1 MREKLTEYF
10 KWVMGK
16 NTNSDTSGN
25 SRSVEDSSNPDTNPN
40 TNNVSIKMQQF
51 KTLIAVLLIVG
62 LMVGAVTLFVRSK
75 TESKD
80 SDQARD
86 KAVLTVEL
94 ADKNL
99 DPEKHWRNYFEEK
112 QEQSV
117 KDIDKRLQDL
127 SITQEENLAKANSR
141 IEQELSETRE
151 KLQMAREELASAGL
165 DMKRLNTE
173 KAEQKQTPTYQ
184 GVELEEQGYDSDIEF
199 DIPKSVKNYIPE
211 GTYFTGH
218 LLGGI
223 AVSTGLNTPD
233 ENATPVAIKLI
244 GRFAYGNKETT
255 NLSHLNNLKLENCRI
270 MGSSYGDLSSERAI
284 IRLEKL
290 ICEQDGTYITSKV
303 AGQIFGSD
311 GLNGIKGTIIAT
323 SSKHIKNAAI
333 GGLIS
338 GISSSAKGQD
348 GSSMSASGVIA
359 TKTKGAKSLL
369 GDGALS
375 GASNA
380 GDKIADYYLRQAE
393 AMSPILTVPSGVR
406 INAQITKGFFVGE
419 VSTHSK
425 IKNARVANTNNV
437 AVNSRQGQKA
447 ARSLADIK
455 SEYME

>member
-1 MREKLTEYF
+1 MREKLTGYF
-10 KWVMGK
+10 NWVMGK
-16 NTNSDTSGN
+16 TNSSNETAGE
-25 SRSVEDSSNPDTNPN
+25 SVEA
-40 TNNVSIKMQQF
+40 NNNANNRIIRFQQF
-51 KTLIAVLLIVG
+51 KTLIAGLLIVSIIAG
-62 LMVGAVTLFVRSK
+62 SVTLFIRSK
-75 TESKD
+75 TEPKD
-80 SDQARD
+80 AAQAQD

-117 KDIDKRLQDL
+117 KDIDKRLNDL
-127 SITQEENLAKANSR
+127 SKTQEENLERANNR
-141 IEQELSETRE
+141 IEKELWETQE
-151 KLQMAREELASAGL
+151 KLKMAREELASASL
-165 DMKRLNTE
+165 DIRRVAKESNQ
-173 KAEQKQTPTYQ
+173 KAQTSIYQ
-184 GVELEEQGYDSDIEF
+184 GVELEEQDYISDIEL
-199 DIPKSVKNYIPE
+199 DTPKSAKNYIPE

-244 GRFAYGNKETT
+244 ARFDQGNKETT
-255 NLSHLNNLKLENCRI
+255 NLSPLNKLKLENCRI

-290 ICEQDGTYITSKV
+290 ICEQDGAYITSKI

-348 GSSMSASGVIA
+348 GSTMGASGLIQ
-359 TKTKGAKSLL
+359 TKAKGAKSLL
-369 GDGALS
+369 SDGVLS

-419 VSTHSK
+419 TSTHSK
-425 IKNARVANTNNV
+425 IKNARAANSNN
-437 AVNSRQGQKA
+437 AAASFGQGKKA
-447 ARSLADIK
+447 ASSLADIR

>member
-16 NTNSDTSGN
+16 NTDLNISSNSDNNQGANNTSI
-25 SRSVEDSSNPDTNPN
+25 R
-40 TNNVSIKMQQF
+40 MQQF
-51 KTLIAVLLIVG
+51 KTLIAGLLIISFIIG
-62 LMVGAVTLFVRSK
+62 SVTLFVK
-75 TESKD
+75 NK
-80 SDQARD
+80 AHD
-86 KAVLTVEL
+86 KNPNLKNDKPVLTVEL

-112 QEQSV
+112 QDQTL
-117 KDIDKRLQDL
+117 KDIDKR
-127 SITQEENLAKANSR
+127 I
-141 IEQELSETRE
+141 QELSKAQDE
-151 KLQMAREELASAGL
+151 KLEKTNSLIAQELSDTKEKLEMAQAELSSASL
-165 DMKRLNTE
+165 DMQRFNSK
-173 KAEQKQTPTYQ
+173 QSDHKQTPNYQ
-184 GVELEEQGYDSDIEF
+184 GVELEEQAYESGVEL
-199 DIPKSVKNYIPE
+199 DIPKSAKNYIPE

-244 GRFAYGNKETT
+244 GRFERGNKETT

-270 MGSSYGDLSSERAI
+270 MGSSYGDISSERAI

-290 ICEQDGTYITSKV
+290 ICEQDGAYITSKV

-311 GLNGIKGTIIAT
+311 GLNGIKGTVIAT
-323 SSKHIKNAAI
+323 NTKHIKNAAI

-359 TKTKGAKSLL
+359 TKAKGAKSLL

-393 AMSPILTVPSGVR
+393 SLSPILTVPSGVR
-406 INAQITKGFFVGE
+406 VNAQITKGFFVGE
-419 VSTHSK
+419 ISTHSK
-425 IKNARVANTNNV
+425 IKKARALNSNNPEANIKR
-437 AVNSRQGQKA
+437 SKKA
-447 ARSLADIK
+447 ASKLADIK

>member
-1 MREKLTEYF
+1 MKEKMTGYF
-10 KWVMGK
+10 NWVMGK
-16 NTNSDTSGN
+16 SN
-25 SRSVEDSSNPDTNPN
+25 SSNEGTAELVEV
-40 TNNVSIKMQQF
+40 NNNANNKSIRFQQF
-51 KTLIAVLLIVG
+51 KTLFAVLMVVSLIAGSV
-62 LMVGAVTLFVRSK
+62 ALFIKSNS
-75 TESKD
+75 EPKD
-80 SDQARD
+80 ARKDQD

-117 KDIDKRLQDL
+117 KDIDKRLNDL
-127 SITQEENLAKANSR
+127 SKTQEENLEKANSR
-141 IEQELSETRE
+141 IERELVETQE
-151 KLQMAREELASAGL
+151 KLNMARQELASASL
-165 DMKRLNTE
+165 DIRRVAKENN
-173 KAEQKQTPTYQ
+173 QKTQTPIYQ
-184 GVELEEQGYDSDIEF
+184 GIELEEQSYDSDIEL
-199 DIPKSVKNYIPE
+199 DVPKSAKNYIPE

-233 ENATPVAIKLI
+233 DNATPVAIKLI
-244 GRFAYGNKETT
+244 GRFVQGKKETT
-255 NLSHLNNLKLENCRI
+255 NLSHLNKLKLENCRI

-290 ICEQDGTYITSKV
+290 ICEQDGVYITSKI

-311 GLNGIKGTIIAT
+311 GLNGIKGTVIAT

-369 GDGALS
+369 SDGVLS

-393 AMSPILTVPSGVR
+393 SMSPILTVPSGVR

-419 VSTHSK
+419 ISTHKK
-425 IKNARVANTNNV
+425 IKSARVANTNNT
-437 AVNSRQGQKA
+437 AGSDRQNKQTA
-447 ARSLADIK
+447 QRLSDIK

>member
-1 MREKLTEYF
+1 MREKLTEYY

-16 NTNSDTSGN
+16 TSSDNAT
-25 SRSVEDSSNPDTNPN
+25 DSSDAQDI
-40 TNNVSIKMQQF
+40 NNLNIHLRQLKN
-51 KTLIAVLLIVG
+51 LILGLLVVVFIVG
-62 LMVGAVTLFVRSK
+62 SVTLFVRSK
-75 TESKD
+75 AQEKD
-80 SDQARD
+80 VSRQSD
-86 KAVLTVEL
+86 KPVLTVEL

-117 KDIDKRLQDL
+117 KDIDQRIEELSKTQDERL
-127 SITQEENLAKANSR
+127 EKANSR
-141 IEQELSETRE
+141 IEQELLDTKEKLKMAQEELSSASLDMQRLSRE
-151 KLQMAREELASAGL
+151 KDQHKQTKIFHGAELEELAY
-165 DMKRLNTE
+165 E
-173 KAEQKQTPTYQ
+173 
-184 GVELEEQGYDSDIEF
+184 SDIEL
-199 DIPKSVKNYIPE
+199 DIPKSAKNYIPE

-244 GRFAYGNKETT
+244 GRFDQEKKETT
-255 NLSHLNNLKLENCRI
+255 NLSPLNNLRLENCRI

-290 ICEQDGTYITSKV
+290 ICEQDSTYITSKI

-311 GLNGIKGTIIAT
+311 GLNGIKGTVIAT

-348 GSSMSASGVIA
+348 GSSMSASGVIQ

-369 GDGALS
+369 SDGVLS

-419 VSTHSK
+419 TSTHSK
-425 IKNARVANTNNV
+425 IKKARVANTNN
-437 AVNSRQGQKA
+437 AATNIRQGKQA
-447 ARSLADIK
+447 AEKLADIK

>member
-1 MREKLTEYF
+1 MREKLTGYF
-10 KWVMGK
+10 NWVMGK
-16 NTNSDTSGN
+16 TNSSNETAGE
-25 SRSVEDSSNPDTNPN
+25 SVEA
-40 TNNVSIKMQQF
+40 NNNANNRSIRFQQF
-51 KTLIAVLLIVG
+51 KTLIAGLLVVSIIAG
-62 LMVGAVTLFVRSK
+62 SVTLFIRSK
-75 TESKD
+75 TEPKD
-80 SDQARD
+80 AAQAQD

-117 KDIDKRLQDL
+117 KDIDKRLNDL
-127 SITQEENLAKANSR
+127 SKTQEENLEKANSR
-141 IEQELSETRE
+141 IERELFETQE
-151 KLQMAREELASAGL
+151 KLKMAREELASASL
-165 DMKRLNTE
+165 DIRRVAKESNQ
-173 KAEQKQTPTYQ
+173 KAQTPIYQ
-184 GVELEEQGYDSDIEF
+184 GVELEEQDYISDIEL
-199 DIPKSVKNYIPE
+199 DTPKSAKNYIPE

-244 GRFAYGNKETT
+244 ARFDQGNKETT
-255 NLSHLNNLKLENCRI
+255 NLSPLNKLKLENCRI

-290 ICEQDGTYITSKV
+290 ICEQDGAYITSKI

-348 GSSMSASGVIA
+348 GSTMGASGLIQ
-359 TKTKGAKSLL
+359 TKAKGAKSLL
-369 GDGALS
+369 SDGVLS

-419 VSTHSK
+419 TSTHSK
-425 IKNARVANTNNV
+425 IKNARAANSNNAVASV
-437 AVNSRQGQKA
+437 SQAKKA
-447 ARSLADIK
+447 ASSLADIR

>member
-16 NTNSDTSGN
+16 NTDSNISNNSSGSSSNSD
-25 SRSVEDSSNPDTNPN
+25 SNQGA
-40 TNNVSIKMQQF
+40 NNISIRMQQF
-51 KTLIAVLLIVG
+51 KTLIAGLLIISFIVG
-62 LMVGAVTLFVRSK
+62 SVTLFVKSK
-75 TESKD
+75 AQEKD
-80 SDQARD
+80 VSGQKD
-86 KAVLTVEL
+86 KPVLTVEL

-117 KDIDKRLQDL
+117 KDIDQ
-127 SITQEENLAKANSR
+127 R
-141 IEQELSETRE
+141 IQELSKTQDE
-151 KLQMAREELASAGL
+151 KLEKASSLVAQELLDTKEKLKMAQEELSSASL
-165 DMKRLNTE
+165 DMKRLNKE
-173 KAEQKQTPTYQ
+173 KSEHKQTPSYQ
-184 GVELEEQGYDSDIEF
+184 GIELEELGYESGVEL
-199 DIPKSVKNYIPE
+199 DIPKSAKNYIPE

-244 GRFAYGNKETT
+244 GRFERGKKETT
-255 NLSHLNNLKLENCRI
+255 NLSHLNDLKLENCRI

-290 ICEQDGTYITSKV
+290 ICEQDGAYITSRV

-311 GLNGIKGTIIAT
+311 GLNGIKGTVIAT

-369 GDGALS
+369 SDGVLS

-419 VSTHSK
+419 ISTHSK
-425 IKNARVANTNNV
+425 IKKARAINPNNPEANIKR
-437 AVNSRQGQKA
+437 SKEA
-447 ARSLADIK
+447 ARKLADIK